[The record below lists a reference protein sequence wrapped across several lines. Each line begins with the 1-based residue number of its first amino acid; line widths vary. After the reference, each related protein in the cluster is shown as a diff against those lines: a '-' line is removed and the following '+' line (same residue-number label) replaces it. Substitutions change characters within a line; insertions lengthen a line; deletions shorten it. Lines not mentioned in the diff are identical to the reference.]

1 MATNDVSESDIM
13 WGFGVQK
20 AGSDSEGDNN
30 SISEDQDGNKIIN
43 LKDSDEESI
52 IRSNGSPDDIT
63 ITFTAAQKLRWNER
77 IKKITFESN
86 SVEDYVDGSFMG
98 TISEPVGDIIQKHI
112 VTDAIMSVDDYSAVI
127 EKCQMELI
135 QYISENTK
143 GVHVLFIINFT
154 AHFLQTILSTVYNIG
169 DVAADLVPKSH
180 IKFSGN
186 DSNSFYA

>member
-30 SISEDQDGNKIIN
+30 SSSEDPKKNIIN

-52 IRSNGSPDDIT
+52 IRSDGSSEDIT

-77 IKKITFESN
+77 IKKIMFESET
-86 SVEDYVDGSFMG
+86 VEDYVDGSFMG
-98 TISEPVGDIIQKHI
+98 TISDPIGSIIQTHI
-112 VTDAIMSVDDYSAVI
+112 VTDSIMSVDDYSEAL

-154 AHFLQTILSTVYNIG
+154 AHFLQTILSTVYNVG
-169 DVAADLVPKSH
+169 DVAADLVPQSH
-180 IKFSGN
+180 INSSGN
-186 DSNSFYA
+186 DSESFYA